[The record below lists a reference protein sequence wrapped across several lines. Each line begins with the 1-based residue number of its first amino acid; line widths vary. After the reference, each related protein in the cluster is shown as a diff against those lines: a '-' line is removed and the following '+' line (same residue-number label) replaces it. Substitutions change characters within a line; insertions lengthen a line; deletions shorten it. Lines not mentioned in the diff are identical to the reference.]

1 MVTVAG
7 TAIAL
12 LLLARLT
19 ARPPLPAAAFKVIE
33 QESADAPVI
42 DPFTHVSPVRTGTP
56 MPLRATDAEESLWA
70 LLAIVSWPDAAPD
83 AVGSNWRVNV
93 MLSLPPTVMGKL
105 FPAPREKDCPV
116 KFSCEIST
124 AADPLFETVTLEL
137 TVLPTAT

>member
-1 MVTVAG
+1 MVTEAG

-19 ARPPLPAAAFKVIE
+19 ARPLVPAAAFKVIE
-33 QESADAPVI
+33 QESAPAPVI

-56 MPLRATDAEESLWA
+56 MPLRVTDAEELLAA
-70 LLAIVSWPDAAPD
+70 LLAIVSWPDAGPD
-83 AVGSNWRVNV
+83 AAGSNWMLNV

-116 KFSCEIST
+116 KLS
-124 AADPLFETVTLEL
+124 
-137 TVLPTAT
+137 